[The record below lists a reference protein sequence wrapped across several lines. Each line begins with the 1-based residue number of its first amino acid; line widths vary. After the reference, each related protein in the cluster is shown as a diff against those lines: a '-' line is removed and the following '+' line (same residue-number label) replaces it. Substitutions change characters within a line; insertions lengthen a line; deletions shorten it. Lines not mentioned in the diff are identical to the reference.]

1 MKIMLLTA
9 ATGGGHLRASAA
21 VEKYIQDNTS
31 YDVVTV
37 DALKAVGRFLDKT
50 VCDSYRFMA
59 KRVPAMFGRLY
70 KRQTT
75 KACSPAWCPSLAAR
89 SATCCTPPLP
99 NTSPMLL

>member
-37 DALKAVGRFLDKT
+37 DALKAVGRH
-50 VCDSYRFMA
+50 V
-59 KRVPAMFGRLY
+59 
-70 KRQTT
+70 
-75 KACSPAWCPSLAAR
+75 WAA
-89 SATCCTPPLP
+89 L
-99 NTSPMLL
+99 

>member
-59 KRVPAMFGRLY
+59 KRVDR
-70 KRQTT
+70 K
-75 KACSPAWCPSLAAR
+75 SVV
-89 SATCCTPPLP
+89 
-99 NTSPMLL
+99 